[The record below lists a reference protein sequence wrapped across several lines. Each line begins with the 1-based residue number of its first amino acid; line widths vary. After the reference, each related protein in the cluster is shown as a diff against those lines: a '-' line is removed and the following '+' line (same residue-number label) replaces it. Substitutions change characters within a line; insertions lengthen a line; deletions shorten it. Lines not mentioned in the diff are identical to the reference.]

1 VRVSYNRRPTQARSD
16 EHGYILLTFL
26 LMVTLML
33 IALGMAAPALKTQVK
48 REREEELIH
57 RGHQYAVAIR
67 RYYKKFGRYPT
78 KLEDLQN
85 SNNLRFLRKVYKDPM
100 TADGN
105 FRLIRY
111 GQAKTQ
117 PQGFFGQAV
126 GQQANNAAAQAAQ
139 AAAQANTQGFSLSL
153 PNPQSSLGSS
163 TSGSFGT
170 PIGGNPNDP
179 NASGISGATNP
190 GTPVSN
196 MGTLQPGGATFGG
209 GPIIGVASNSE
220 ETSLKER
227 RGKSHYNEWEFVY
240 DPRYDPTNRSLSGV
254 NAGAAAAAGQQ
265 NQPTA
270 NPFGSTPGMPGM
282 TPTPAPTPIPTPTP
296 TPNQ

>member
-1 VRVSYNRRPTQARSD
+1 VLVHHNRRSIQDRSS
-16 EHGYILLTFL
+16 ERGYILLTFL

-33 IALGMAAPALKTQVK
+33 IALGMAAPVLKTQVK

-85 SNNLRFLRKVYKDPM
+85 SNNLRFLRKAYKDPM
-100 TADGN
+100 TADGT
-105 FRLIRY
+105 FHLIRY

-117 PQGFFGQAV
+117 PLGLFGQPV

-153 PNPQSSLGSS
+153 PNPQSSIGSG
-163 TSGSFGT
+163 TSGTFGT
-170 PIGGNPNDP
+170 PIASNPSDP
-179 NASGISGATNP
+179 NTSGITGATNP

-209 GPIIGVASNSE
+209 GPIIGVSSNSE

-240 DPRYDPTNRSLSGV
+240 DPRYDPTNRGLAGV
-254 NAGAAAAAGQQ
+254 NAGAAAMGQQ
-265 NQPTA
+265 NQA
-270 NPFGSTPGMPGM
+270 NPFGSTPGMPGI
-282 TPTPAPTPIPTPTP
+282 TPTPVPTPTP
-296 TPNQ
+296 TPTPAPNQ